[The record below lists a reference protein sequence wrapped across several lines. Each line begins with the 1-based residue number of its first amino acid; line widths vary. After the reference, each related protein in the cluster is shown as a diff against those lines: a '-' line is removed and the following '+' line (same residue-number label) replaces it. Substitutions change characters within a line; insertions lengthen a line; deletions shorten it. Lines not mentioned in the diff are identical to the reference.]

1 MQLTHLVVAIVS
13 STDESVCV
21 GGGGVGGGGVGGGGD
36 DGGGVGVGAAVADVG
51 GSGRPPSADIL

>member
-21 GGGGVGGGGVGGGGD
+21 GGGVGDGGGGD
-36 DGGGVGVGAAVADVG
+36 GGGGVGVGAAVADVG
-51 GSGRPPSADIL
+51 GCGRPPSAGML

>member
-1 MQLTHLVVAIVS
+1 MVAIVS

-21 GGGGVGGGGVGGGGD
+21 GGGGVGDCGDGGD
-36 DGGGVGVGAAVADVG
+36 GGGGVGVGAAVADVG